1 MTYKMGNRDFEM
13 GGPYLGLMRE
23 ADWRAGNWPALH
35 AQMEQDGYLLLRG
48 LHDPAKIQALRLR
61 LITHLDTQG
70 HIDHSHPLDEAM
82 ATPSAK
88 GAFLGNEPSLSGCPE
103 ALALVEAEGLMRI
116 MGEYFDGPARIY
128 SYRWLRAMGPGDG
141 SGAHYDIV
149 HFCRGTTQVHTLWS
163 ALSDISLEMAPLA
176 VIEGSNHWEK
186 VKATYG
192 QADPARDRLHGGFS
206 SDPAEVIDK
215 HGGRWVTTEY
225 QAGDAVLFTMFTMHA
240 SLTNVSKRYRFSSDT
255 RYQPIDE
262 PVDPRWVGDP
272 RSPGRRIPAPRPPDH
287 LRGKTPRVGH
297 LTSSASQ
304 TLES

>member
-13 GGPYLGLMRE
+13 SGPYLGLMRK
-23 ADWRAGNWPALH
+23 ADWRAGNWPALP

-116 MGEYFDGPARIY
+116 MGEYFDGPARTY
-128 SYRWLRAMGPGDG
+128 NYRWLRARGPGDG

-186 VKATYG
+186 VKATS
-192 QADPARDRLHGGFS
+192 ARPTRPGTACTAAS
-206 SDPAEVIDK
+206 
-215 HGGRWVTTEY
+215 RVT
-225 QAGDAVLFTMFTMHA
+225 
-240 SLTNVSKRYRFSSDT
+240 R
-255 RYQPIDE
+255 
-262 PVDPRWVGDP
+262 PR
-272 RSPGRRIPAPRPPDH
+272 
-287 LRGKTPRVGH
+287 
-297 LTSSASQ
+297 
-304 TLES
+304 

>member
-1 MTYKMGNRDFEM
+1 M
-13 GGPYLGLMRE
+13 
-23 ADWRAGNWPALH
+23 
-35 AQMEQDGYLLLRG
+35 
-48 LHDPAKIQALRLR
+48 
-61 LITHLDTQG
+61 
-70 HIDHSHPLDEAM
+70 
-82 ATPSAK
+82 
-88 GAFLGNEPSLSGCPE
+88 
-103 ALALVEAEGLMRI
+103 
-116 MGEYFDGPARIY
+116 
-128 SYRWLRAMGPGDG
+128 
-141 SGAHYDIV
+141 
-149 HFCRGTTQVHTLWS
+149 
-163 ALSDISLEMAPLA
+163 
-176 VIEGSNHWEK
+176 
-186 VKATYG
+186 
-192 QADPARDRLHGGFS
+192 
-206 SDPAEVIDK
+206 IDK